1 MVVQDCKD
9 HLVDFEPC
17 PISLFLQLA
26 NSPHSFP
33 CDTIY
38 ADIIF
43 ILKEVSMFSI
53 EFFSR
58 IAGAIAGG
66 ITGGFLGN
74 YVAELTGSDP
84 VAFIVIVGMLGVL
97 AGLIITPYITIR
109 PMHYVRRRLIGMPSG
124 RLVAILIG
132 LFIGL
137 IAGALLA
144 LPVSLLPD
152 PFGQILPMVLAST
165 LSYLSIVVLTARQHD
180 LHTLVKNIRPE
191 ATSSQSSKTTDD
203 LNYILLDTSVIIDG
217 RVADVSKTGFLQ
229 GTLLIPNFV
238 LLELQHIAD
247 SSDSIRRQ
255 RGRRGLEI
263 LSLMQNES
271 PIPVQITDMDAT
283 EVREVDSKLVSLARH
298 LHCPI
303 MTNDYNLNRVA
314 ELQGVLVL
322 NINDLANAIK
332 VTYLPGEQLRVK
344 MIQKGTEHDQGVG
357 YLEDGT
363 MVVVEGGGRQIG
375 KRVNAIVTKVL
386 QTSAGRMVF
395 AK

>member
-1 MVVQDCKD
+1 
-9 HLVDFEPC
+9 
-17 PISLFLQLA
+17 
-26 NSPHSFP
+26 
-33 CDTIY
+33 
-38 ADIIF
+38 
-43 ILKEVSMFSI
+43 MFSI

-58 IAGAIAGG
+58 LVGAVVVG
-66 ITGGFLGN
+66 IIGGFLGN
-74 YVAELTGSDP
+74 YIAAVFNTDP
-84 VAFIVIVGMLGVL
+84 SVFVVIISMVGVL
-97 AGLIITPYITIR
+97 AGLIITPYITVRPIR
-109 PMHYVRRRLIGMPSG
+109 YVRRNLIGMPSG
-124 RLVAILIG
+124 RLVAIIIG

-152 PFGQILPMVLAST
+152 PFGQILPMVLAFV
-165 LSYLSIVVLTARQHD
+165 LAYLSIVVLTARQHD
-180 LHTLVKNIRPE
+180 LHILVKNIRSGG
-191 ATSSQSSKTTDD
+191 TSSQSSKTASDP
-203 LNYILLDTSVIIDG
+203 NYILLDTSVIIDG
-217 RVADVSKTGFLQ
+217 RVADISQTGFLQ

-247 SSDSIRRQ
+247 SSDTIRRQ
-255 RGRRGLEI
+255 RGRRGLDI

-271 PIPVQITDMDAT
+271 PVPVQITDMDAT

-344 MIQKGTEHDQGVG
+344 MIQRGTEQDQGVG

-363 MVVVEGGGRQIG
+363 MVVVENGAHQIG
-375 KRVNAIVTKVL
+375 RTLNATVTKVL

>member
-1 MVVQDCKD
+1 
-9 HLVDFEPC
+9 
-17 PISLFLQLA
+17 
-26 NSPHSFP
+26 
-33 CDTIY
+33 
-38 ADIIF
+38 
-43 ILKEVSMFSI
+43 MFSI
-53 EFFSR
+53 EFFFR
-58 IAGAIAGG
+58 LIGAVVIG
-66 ITGGFLGN
+66 IGGGFLGDYAADLVN
-74 YVAELTGSDP
+74 SNP
-84 VAFIVIVGMLGVL
+84 PAFVVIFSMLGVL
-97 AGLIITPYITIR
+97 TGLIITPYITVR
-109 PMHYVRRRLIGMPSG
+109 PVRAVRRSLIGMPSG
-124 RLVAILIG
+124 RLVAIIIG

-152 PFGQILPMVLAST
+152 PFGEVLPMILAFVLA
-165 LSYLSIVVLTARQHD
+165 YLSIVVLTARQHD
-180 LHTLVKNIRPE
+180 LQTLVKGIRPG
-191 ATSSQSSKTTDD
+191 AAPVKSSKAIDEP
-203 LNYILLDTSVIIDG
+203 NYILLDTSVIIDG
-217 RVADVSKTGFLQ
+217 RVADITKTGFLR

-238 LLELQHIAD
+238 LIELQHIAD

-263 LSLMQNES
+263 LSIMQSDS
-271 PIPVQITDMDAT
+271 PIPIQITDMDAT

-322 NINDLANAIK
+322 NVNDLANAIK

-363 MVVVEGGGRQIG
+363 MVVVEGGGHQIG
-375 KRVNAIVTKVL
+375 KKLDATVTKVL